1 MAYDHG
7 SFRVRNLAEA
17 IRFYT
22 DKLGFRFLFAVE
34 SEQFGEKGAFLEYNG
49 ARLELIE
56 TIGISYQPVKPER
69 PYCPHLCFA
78 EGMQGVTECASTV
91 ADRSPVL
98 KTENGVR
105 YFGPIA
111 VGAEGDPEELV
122 LREGTRVIASGAFRE
137 LFSLQKVHLPASI
150 VSICD
155 GAFTDCIRL
164 REINVPQ
171 NAQVSKTA
179 FCGCEQY
186 QPKN

>member
-69 PYCPHLCFA
+69 PYCPHLCFEA
-78 EGMQGVTECASTV
+78 DDMDAVMEMLKQNGIAVLDGPNEIPDSERWVCFMDPDYNVLEYIV
-91 ADRSPVL
+91 WLNKEKADR
-98 KTENGVR
+98 T
-105 YFGPIA
+105 
-111 VGAEGDPEELV
+111 
-122 LREGTRVIASGAFRE
+122 
-137 LFSLQKVHLPASI
+137 
-150 VSICD
+150 
-155 GAFTDCIRL
+155 
-164 REINVPQ
+164 
-171 NAQVSKTA
+171 
-179 FCGCEQY
+179 
-186 QPKN
+186 